1 MAKKRKRKSSK
12 KEKELKAK
20 LEKARARRDRAERSA
35 EKWKTK
41 ATQRRTE
48 IEALEAELSGVSLR
62 LAQAEAATPPKA
74 TRPTTPPKAAK
85 AAKAARRTA
94 PDESW
99 TVTRLRAEARTR
111 GVPGYSRQSKAQ
123 LLAALRG

>member
-1 MAKKRKRKSSK
+1 MAKKRKKKSSK
-12 KEKELKAK
+12 KELKAK
-20 LEKARARRDRAERSA
+20 LKKARARRDRAERSA

-41 ATQRRTE
+41 AKQRRTE
-48 IEALEAELSGVSLR
+48 VEALEAELSGVSLR

-74 TRPTTPPKAAK
+74 SKPERG
-85 AAKAARRTA
+85 TA

-123 LLAALRG
+123 LLAALRS